1 MSTGRRAYDLLRG
14 YVNKEWER
22 IKGIEVSD
30 AEREL
35 NEALWNPA
43 SASRPTGGPP
53 SPVPQ
58 PQDPKAYARRLL
70 GVSEDTPFE
79 DLRKCY
85 SRLMKRSDP
94 ANFPSGSEEAK
105 QAATIQRRVNWAYNT
120 LTAHMDDTER
130 RFRSLELE

>member
-1 MSTGRRAYDLLRG
+1 MSTGRRAYDMLRG
-14 YVNKEWER
+14 YVNREWER
-22 IKGIEVSD
+22 MKGIEVSD

-43 SASRPTGGPP
+43 SATRPSGAQPAP
-53 SPVPQ
+53 APQ

-70 GVSEDTPFE
+70 GVSADTPFDE
-79 DLRKCY
+79 LRKCY
-85 SRLMKRSDP
+85 SRLTKRSDP
-94 ANFPSGSEEAK
+94 ANFPAGSEEAK

-120 LTAHMDDTER
+120 LIADMDDTER